1 MKFSQKRFDSK
12 RSIVYLTHSMKRT
25 TSQTDNFTF
34 TFTRVSSN
42 SKIGPMPVTITSE
55 NSCPNSCPLKG
66 KGCYANVGPLALHWR
81 KTKLTSAELFKQIR
95 TIPRGNIWRHN
106 QAGDA
111 VGYEAGDEKINSE
124 FLADLTQAN
133 KGRRGYTYT
142 HKSPFIPENAAAI
155 KAANEGGFTVNLSA
169 DNEAEADSFVAL
181 GIAPVVVVLPLDKTA
196 NFKTAA
202 GNQVIICPATK
213 EGSQMNCLS
222 CGVCA
227 KANRKAIIGFPAHG
241 TQRKSA
247 SEVAKGGV

>member
-1 MKFSQKRFDSK
+1 M
-12 RSIVYLTHSMKRT
+12 TRT
-25 TSQTDNFTF
+25 TTSTDKFTF

-55 NSCPNSCPLKG
+55 NSCPKSCPLKG

-95 TIPRGNIWRHN
+95 SLPKGYIWRAN
-106 QAGDA
+106 QCGDLP
-111 VGYEAGDEKINSE
+111 GFKAGDEKINPK
-124 FLADLTQAN
+124 FLAGLTAAN
-133 KGRRGYTYT
+133 KGRSGYTYT
-142 HKSPFIPENAAAI
+142 HKSPFVPANAKAI
-155 KAANEGGFTVNLSA
+155 KAANAGGFTVNLSA
-169 DNEAEADSFVAL
+169 DNEVEADKFVAL
-181 GIAPVVVVLPLDKTA
+181 GIAPVVMVLPMDKTA
-196 NFKTAA
+196 NFKTEA

-213 EGSQMNCLS
+213 PGSQMNCLS

-241 TQRKSA
+241 TQKKSA